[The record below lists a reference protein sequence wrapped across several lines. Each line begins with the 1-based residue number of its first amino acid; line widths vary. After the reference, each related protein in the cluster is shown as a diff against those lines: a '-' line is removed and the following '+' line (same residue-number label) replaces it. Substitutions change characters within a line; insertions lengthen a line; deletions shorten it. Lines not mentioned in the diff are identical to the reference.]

1 MKQFLKYC
9 CSPGDP
15 SNDPPDIICNMYTA
29 PAALSLCP
37 AKYPELAM
45 QFARMLIVT
54 VPRSCA
60 EPGRCI
66 RKVHVLFCESCFMY
80 VAQCLLQLLLAI
92 LLLHCAAPRS
102 IYYYTIQHFSQSN
115 RLVADLQSRK
125 RIGPDQSSLGH
136 CLKKCS
142 LFLAPKLLVYQNNI
156 YRQ

>member
-1 MKQFLKYC
+1 MKQYLKYC
-9 CSPGDP
+9 CSPGYPADP

-80 VAQCLLQLLLAI
+80 VA
-92 LLLHCAAPRS
+92 
-102 IYYYTIQHFSQSN
+102 
-115 RLVADLQSRK
+115 
-125 RIGPDQSSLGH
+125 
-136 CLKKCS
+136 
-142 LFLAPKLLVYQNNI
+142 
-156 YRQ
+156 